1 MAALNALPRWSDRWL
16 ALRDRLLG
24 SARFVRWASA
34 FPLTRPIAR
43 RRARALFDLVA
54 GFVYSQTLLA
64 CVRLRLFDHLADG
77 PLGAAALAHRMG
89 LTPAAAATLLDAAA
103 ALELVEPRGADRYG
117 LGPLGGALRAN
128 PGVVAM
134 IEHHAL
140 VYRDLA
146 DPVALLRREGS
157 PTELSRFWGYA
168 GVERPAA
175 LDPAITRTYSAL
187 MSASQQLIAHEIL
200 DAYPLRSHRCLL
212 DVGGGEGTFLIAAAA
227 RAPHL
232 RMMLFD
238 LPPVAERARVRFAER
253 GLADRAEAHGGD
265 FRQDNLPGGA
275 DVVSLIRVAFDHAD
289 DTVLA
294 VLRAAR
300 GAMAPG
306 TTLLLAEPMA
316 GTRGAEPVGAA
327 YFGWYLWAMGP
338 GRPRSPAQ
346 LSALMEQAG
355 FVDIRVRSTRNPLQV
370 GLLVGTAGVPDT
382 QKRQEHLT

>member
-1 MAALNALPRWSDRWL
+1 MAALEALPRWSDRWF

-43 RRARALFDLVA
+43 RRARKLFDLVA

-77 PLGAAALAHRMG
+77 PLTLTAIAHRAG
-89 LTPAAAATLLDAAA
+89 LSPSAAATLLDAAA
-103 ALELVEPRGADRYG
+103 ALELVEPRGDERWG
-117 LGPLGGALRAN
+117 LGALGGALRAN
-128 PGVVAM
+128 PGVIAM

-146 DPVALLRREGS
+146 DPVALLRREGA

-168 GVERPAA
+168 GAERPAE
-175 LDPAITRTYSAL
+175 LDPEVTRTYSAL
-187 MSASQQLIAHEIL
+187 MSASQQLIADEIL
-200 DAYPLRSHRCLL
+200 DAYPLGRHRCLL
-212 DVGGGEGTFLIAAAA
+212 DVGGGEGTFLLAAAA
-227 RAPHL
+227 RAPQL
-232 RMMLFD
+232 KVMLFD
-238 LPPVAERARVRFAER
+238 LPTVAERARVRFAER
-253 GLADRAEAHGGD
+253 GIAERAQAFGGD
-265 FRQDNLPGGA
+265 FRTAPLPQGA

-306 TTLLLAEPMA
+306 ATLLLAEPMA
-316 GTRGAEPVGAA
+316 GTPGAEPVGAA

-338 GRPRSPAQ
+338 GRPRTPAQ
-346 LSALMEQAG
+346 LSALMTQAG
-355 FVDIRVRSTRNPLQV
+355 FVDIRTRPTRNPLQV
-370 GLLVGTAGVPDT
+370 GLLVGTAGPDSISG
-382 QKRQEHLT
+382 RQ